1 VKFIGLMSGT
11 SLDGID
17 ASLVDIDPGGGD
29 PVRIATESAEI
40 PIALRKDIEAL
51 LDPQTPQAIERS
63 LVVTRLLTDAMAS
76 LVQRLLEQ
84 TQQAP
89 QDITAIGAHGQTILH
104 RPEHGMSLQLIQA
117 PRLAEQTGIDVVFDF
132 RNRDMAAGGQGA
144 PLVPPFHAAM
154 VRAHRRRSD
163 ATQSNGPSI
172 HGVLNLG
179 GIANITLLRTTKT
192 NDVEVI
198 GGFDTGPANTLLDQW
213 CLKQMGT
220 SFDRDGQWAGNG
232 SCIPVLLEQML
243 AAPYF
248 QRPVGPKS
256 TGRELFNL
264 SWLESEI
271 RRLPGHSSESLRAED
286 VQRTLVELTAKS
298 VARAVKEFLGSLKQ
312 DVQSAVHAEGRT
324 EGQAASI
331 DSIWVCGGGSRNP
344 VLMAAIEKATQCPV
358 APTDAIGWPSQSVES
373 AAFAWL
379 AWRYVSGQPGN
390 VPAVTGASGPRV
402 LGCLSPA

>member
-1 VKFIGLMSGT
+1 MKFIGIMSGT

-17 ASLVDIDPGGGD
+17 ASLVDIGPGGGD
-29 PVRIATESAEI
+29 PIRIATESVEI
-40 PIALRKDIEAL
+40 SVDLRGQIEAL
-51 LDPQTPQAIERS
+51 LDPQAPQAIERS
-63 LVVTRLLTDAMAS
+63 LLATRALTDTMAG
-76 LVQRLLEQ
+76 LVQRLLER
-84 TQQAP
+84 TQQTP

-154 VRAHRRRSD
+154 VRAHRRRPG
-163 ATQSNGPSI
+163 AAQSNRPSI
-172 HGVLNLG
+172 CGVLNLG

-213 CLKQMGT
+213 CLKQMGLP
-220 SFDRDGQWAGNG
+220 FDRDGHWAGNG
-232 SCIPVLLEQML
+232 SCIPALLEQML

-264 SWLESEI
+264 AWLESEI
-271 RRLPGHSSESLRAED
+271 RRLPGHSSGTFRPED
-286 VQRTLVELTAKS
+286 VQRTLVELTAQS
-298 VARAVKEFLGSLKQ
+298 VARGVKKFLGSWRQ
-312 DVQSAVHAEGRT
+312 DPQNNGHSEGRPD
-324 EGQAASI
+324 AI

-344 VLMAAIEKATQCPV
+344 VLVAAIEEAIQCPV